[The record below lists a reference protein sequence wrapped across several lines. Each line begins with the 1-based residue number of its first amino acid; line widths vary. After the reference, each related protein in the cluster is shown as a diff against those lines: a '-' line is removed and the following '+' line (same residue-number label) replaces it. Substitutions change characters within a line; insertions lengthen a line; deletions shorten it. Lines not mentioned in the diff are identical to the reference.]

1 MRLWPASLFGRTAAI
16 LGLAFLVFQIAA
28 LAVVAVTILKPMAL
42 RSADDLAALMVLS
55 VQTWVELPPETRPYF
70 ERELAVHH
78 HLLIKSVDAPL
89 AARADSFLNS
99 RYIEESLTR
108 RTGQDIVLKAGENG
122 WVWAEMRM
130 GGHLIR
136 IGFEQERYGVQPPL
150 AAVGLVS
157 LGALLTWLTAI
168 IMVRRISRTLV
179 RLGAA
184 AGEVGQGQMPQPLPE
199 SGSTELAS
207 LTRAF
212 NRMANE
218 VQALLANRTTLL
230 AGISHDLRTPIARMR
245 LALAMLPQDADP
257 QLIGQIEHD
266 LEEMN
271 QLIGGFLELSRG
283 LQVEPVQL
291 LDLNV
296 LLDGLAEH
304 ARRGGGIVEWSAQN
318 VCMAAVGPH
327 SLRRV
332 VSNLIENAL
341 RYGDHQ
347 PVTLECACSA
357 RAARI
362 RVMDRGPG
370 IPPDQIEA
378 VFRPFYRLETSRNK
392 ATGGSGLGLAIAQQ
406 LAQANHWQLQ
416 LLPRTNG
423 GLIAE
428 LLIPVNS
435 PAVMPAQV

>member
-1 MRLWPASLFGRTAAI
+1 MRLLPASLFGRTATI

-28 LAVVAVTILKPMAL
+28 LAVVALTILKPMAL
-42 RSADDLAALMVLS
+42 RSADDLAGLMVLS

-78 HLLIKSVDAPL
+78 HLLIKRVDAPL
-89 AARADSFLNS
+89 EERADSFLNS
-99 RYIEESLTR
+99 HYIEQSLTR

-136 IGFEQERYGVQPPL
+136 IGFERDRYGVQSPL

-157 LGALLTWLTAI
+157 LGALLTWLTAMV
-168 IMVRRISRTLV
+168 MVRRISSTLV

-199 SGSTELAS
+199 SGATELAS

-212 NRMANE
+212 NLMANE

-245 LALAMLPQDADP
+245 LALAMLPQDADAR
-257 QLIGQIEHD
+257 LIAQIEHD

-271 QLIGGFLELSRG
+271 RLIGSFLELSRG
-283 LQVEPVQL
+283 LQAEPLQKLDLWAL
-291 LDLNV
+291 LDE
-296 LLDGLAEH
+296 LAED
-304 ARRGGGIVEWSAQN
+304 ARRSGGKVEWGAQHT
-318 VCMAAVGPH
+318 CIATAGPN

-332 VSNLIENAL
+332 LSNLIENAL
-341 RYGDHQ
+341 RYGDNK
-347 PVTLECACSA
+347 PVTLECVCTAKEA
-357 RAARI
+357 LIRI
-362 RVMDRGPG
+362 MDRGPG
-370 IPPDQIEA
+370 IPPDQVEA
-378 VFRPFYRLETSRNK
+378 VFRPFYRLENSRNK

-406 LAQANHWQLQ
+406 LAQANHWQVL
-416 LLPRTNG
+416 LLPRTGG
-423 GLIAE
+423 GLSAE
-428 LLIPVNS
+428 VHI
-435 PAVMPAQV
+435 PAVSP

>member
-1 MRLWPASLFGRTAAI
+1 MRLLPASLFGRTATI

-28 LAVVAVTILKPMAL
+28 LAVVALTILKPMAL
-42 RSADDLAALMVLS
+42 RSADDLAGLMVLS

-78 HLLIKSVDAPL
+78 HLLIKRVDAPL
-89 AARADSFLNS
+89 EERADSFLNS
-99 RYIEESLTR
+99 HYIEQSLTR
-108 RTGQDIVLKAGENG
+108 RTGQDILLKAGENG

-136 IGFEQERYGVQPPL
+136 IGFERDRYGVQSPL

-157 LGALLTWLTAI
+157 LGALLTWLTAMV
-168 IMVRRISRTLV
+168 MVRRISRTLV

-199 SGSTELAS
+199 SGATELAS

-212 NRMANE
+212 NLMANE

-245 LALAMLPQDADP
+245 LALAMLPQDADAR
-257 QLIGQIEHD
+257 LIGQIEHD

-271 QLIGGFLELSRG
+271 RLIGSFLELSRG
-283 LQVEPVQL
+283 LQAESVQKLDLRAL
-291 LDLNV
+291 LDE
-296 LLDGLAEH
+296 LAED
-304 ARRGGGIVEWSAQN
+304 ARRSGGKVEWSASHT
-318 VCMAAVGPH
+318 CIATAGPN

-332 VSNLIENAL
+332 LSNLIENAL
-341 RYGDHQ
+341 RYGDNK
-347 PVTLECACSA
+347 PVTLECVCTA
-357 RAARI
+357 REALIRI
-362 RVMDRGPG
+362 MDRGPG

-406 LAQANHWQLQ
+406 LAQANHWQVL
-416 LLPRTNG
+416 LLPRTGG
-423 GLIAE
+423 GLSAEVHIPTVSSIAV
-428 LLIPVNS
+428 P
-435 PAVMPAQV
+435 

>member
-1 MRLWPASLFGRTAAI
+1 MRLLPASLFGRTATI

-28 LAVVAVTILKPMAL
+28 LAVVALTILKPMAL
-42 RSADDLAALMVLS
+42 RSADDLAGLMVLS

-78 HLLIKSVDAPL
+78 HLLINRVDAPL
-89 AARADSFLNS
+89 EERADSFLNS
-99 RYIEESLTR
+99 HYIEQSLTR

-136 IGFEQERYGVQPPL
+136 IGFERDRYGVQSPL

-157 LGALLTWLTAI
+157 LGALLTWLTAMV
-168 IMVRRISRTLV
+168 MVRRISRTLV

-199 SGSTELAS
+199 SGATELAS

-212 NRMANE
+212 NLMANE

-245 LALAMLPQDADP
+245 LALAMLPQDADAR
-257 QLIGQIEHD
+257 LIAQIEHD

-271 QLIGGFLELSRG
+271 RLIGSFLELSRG
-283 LQVEPVQL
+283 LQAEPLQKLDLCAL
-291 LDLNV
+291 LDE
-296 LLDGLAEH
+296 LAED
-304 ARRGGGIVEWSAQN
+304 ARRSGGKVEWDAQHT
-318 VCMAAVGPH
+318 CIATAGPN

-332 VSNLIENAL
+332 LSNLIENAL
-341 RYGDHQ
+341 RYGDNK
-347 PVTLECACSA
+347 PVTLECVCTAKEA
-357 RAARI
+357 LIRI
-362 RVMDRGPG
+362 MDRGPG

-406 LAQANHWQLQ
+406 LAQANHWQVL
-416 LLPRTNG
+416 LLPRTGG
-423 GLIAE
+423 GLSAE
-428 LLIPVNS
+428 VHI
-435 PAVMPAQV
+435 PAVSP

>member
-16 LGLAFLVFQIAA
+16 LGLALLAFQIAA
-28 LAVVAVTILKPMAL
+28 LAVVAVTILRPMAQ
-42 RSADDLAALMVLS
+42 RSADDLAALIVLS
-55 VQTWVELPPETRPYF
+55 VQTWVELPPQTRPYF
-70 ERELAVHH
+70 ERELSVHH
-78 HLLIKSVDAPL
+78 HLLIKRVDTPL
-89 AARADSFLNS
+89 AAHADSFLNS
-99 RYIEESLTR
+99 RNIEQSLTR
-108 RTGQDIVLKAGENG
+108 RTGQAIVLKAGENG

-136 IGFEQERYGVQPPL
+136 IGFEQQRYGVQSPL

-157 LGALLTWLTAI
+157 LGALLTWLTALA
-168 IMVRRISRTLV
+168 MVRRISRTLA
-179 RLGAA
+179 RLGTA
-184 AGEVGQGQMPQPLPE
+184 AGQVGQGQMPQPLPE
-199 SGSTELAS
+199 SGAAELVS

-218 VQALLANRTTLL
+218 VQELLANRTTLL

-271 QLIGGFLELSRG
+271 RLIGDFLELSRG
-283 LQVEPVQL
+283 LQAEPAQTLNLNDL
-291 LDLNV
+291 LNE
-296 LLDGLAEH
+296 LAED
-304 ARRGGGIVEWSAQN
+304 ARRSGGGVEWAAQAD
-318 VCMAAVGPH
+318 CIADVGPQ

-341 RYGDHQ
+341 RYGENK
-347 PVTLECACSA
+347 PITLACTGSA
-357 RAARI
+357 GGVQI

-370 IPPDQIEA
+370 IPAEQIEA
-378 VFRPFYRLETSRNK
+378 VFRPFYRLETSRSK
-392 ATGGSGLGLAIAQQ
+392 ASGGSGLGLAIARQ
-406 LAQANHWQLQ
+406 LAQANHWQLA
-416 LLPRTNG
+416 LLPRPGG

-428 LLIPVNS
+428 LLIPLNR
-435 PAVMPAQV
+435 PT

>member
-16 LGLAFLVFQIAA
+16 LGLAFLVFQITA
-28 LAVVAVTILKPMAL
+28 LALVAVTILKPMAL
-42 RSADDLAALMVLS
+42 RSADDLAGLMVLS

-78 HLLIKSVDAPL
+78 HLLIKRVDAPL

-99 RYIEESLTR
+99 SYIEQSLSR

-136 IGFEQERYGVQPPL
+136 IGFERDRYGVQSPL

-157 LGALLTWLTAI
+157 LGALLTWLTALV
-168 IMVRRISRTLV
+168 MVRRISRTLV
-179 RLGAA
+179 RLGSA

-199 SGSTELAS
+199 SGATELVS

-245 LALAMLPQDADP
+245 LALAMLPQDADAR
-257 QLIGQIEHD
+257 LIGQIEHD

-271 QLIGGFLELSRG
+271 RLIGSFLELSRG
-283 LQVEPVQL
+283 LQAEPVQM

-296 LLDGLAEH
+296 LLDELAED
-304 ARRGGGIVEWSAQN
+304 ARRGGGVVEWKAQN
-318 VCMAAVGPH
+318 ACMAAVGPN

-341 RYGDHQ
+341 RYGNRQ
-347 PVTLECACSA
+347 PITLECLCTPGVAKI
-357 RAARI
+357 RI
-362 RVMDRGPG
+362 MDRGPG

-392 ATGGSGLGLAIAQQ
+392 ATGGSGLGLSIAQQ
-406 LAQANHWQLQ
+406 LAQANHWQV
-416 LLPRTNG
+416 LLLLRTGG
-423 GLIAE
+423 GLSAE
-428 LLIPVNS
+428 VHIPIIPSVIEK
-435 PAVMPAQV
+435 A

>member
-1 MRLWPASLFGRTAAI
+1 MRLWPVSLFGRTAAI

-28 LAVVAVTILKPMAL
+28 LAVVAVTILKPMAM

-55 VQTWVELPPETRPYF
+55 VQTWVELPPETRPSF

-78 HLLIKSVDAPL
+78 HLLIKRVNAPL
-89 AARADSFLNS
+89 VARADSFLNS
-99 RYIEESLTR
+99 RYIEQSLSR

-136 IGFEQERYGVQPPL
+136 IGFQHERYGVQPPL

-245 LALAMLPQDADP
+245 LALAMLPQDADS

-271 QLIGGFLELSRG
+271 RLIGGFLELSRG
-283 LQVEPVQL
+283 LQAEPMQL

-296 LLDGLAEH
+296 LLDELAED
-304 ARRGGGIVEWSAQN
+304 ARRGGGIVEWSAQH
-318 VCMAAVGPH
+318 VCMATVGPH

-347 PVTLECACSA
+347 PVTLECVCTASVA
-357 RAARI
+357 QI
-362 RVMDRGPG
+362 HVMDRGPG

-406 LAQANHWQLQ
+406 LAQANHWRLQ
-416 LLPRTNG
+416 LLPRVGG
-423 GLIAE
+423 GLVAE
-428 LLIPVNS
+428 VRIPVS
-435 PAVMPAQV
+435 PPMVASEQA

>member
-1 MRLWPASLFGRTAAI
+1 MRLLPASLFGRTATI
-16 LGLAFLVFQIAA
+16 LGLAFLIFQIAA
-28 LAVVAVTILKPMAL
+28 LAVVAVTILKPMAQ
-42 RSADDLAALMVLS
+42 RSADDLAGLMVLS

-78 HLLIKSVDAPL
+78 HLLIKRVDAPL
-89 AARADSFLNS
+89 AERADSFLNS
-99 RYIEESLTR
+99 HYIEQSLSR
-108 RTGQDIVLKAGENG
+108 RTGQDIVLKAGETG

-136 IGFEQERYGVQPPL
+136 IGFERDRYGVQSPL

-168 IMVRRISRTLV
+168 VMVRRISRTLV

-184 AGEVGQGQMPQPLPE
+184 AGVVGQGQMPQPLPE
-199 SGSTELAS
+199 SGATELAS

-212 NRMANE
+212 NLMANE

-245 LALAMLPQDADP
+245 LALAMLPQDADAR
-257 QLIGQIEHD
+257 LIAQIEHD

-271 QLIGGFLELSRG
+271 RLIGSFLELSRG
-283 LQVEPVQL
+283 LQAEPRQK
-291 LDLNV
+291 LDLSV
-296 LLDGLAEH
+296 LLDELAED
-304 ARRGGGIVEWSAQN
+304 ARRSGGTVEWETQHSCIAG
-318 VCMAAVGPH
+318 AGPN

-332 VSNLIENAL
+332 LSNLIENAL
-341 RYGDHQ
+341 RYGDNK
-347 PVTLECACSA
+347 PVTLECVCTATEA
-357 RAARI
+357 LIRI
-362 RVMDRGPG
+362 MDRGPG
-370 IPPDQIEA
+370 IPADQVEA

-406 LAQANHWQLQ
+406 LAQANHWQVL
-416 LLPRTNG
+416 LLPRTDG
-423 GLIAE
+423 GLSAE
-428 LLIPVNS
+428 VHIPIVS
-435 PAVMPAQV
+435 SMIEQS

>member
-1 MRLWPASLFGRTAAI
+1 MRFWPASLFGRTAAI

-28 LAVVAVTILKPMAL
+28 LALVAVTILKPMAL
-42 RSADDLAALMVLS
+42 RSADDLAGLMVLS

-78 HLLIKSVDAPL
+78 HLLIKRVDAPL

-99 RYIEESLTR
+99 SYIEQSLSR

-136 IGFEQERYGVQPPL
+136 IGFERDRYGVQSPL

-157 LGALLTWLTAI
+157 LGALLTWLTALV
-168 IMVRRISRTLV
+168 MVRRISRTLV
-179 RLGAA
+179 RLGSA

-199 SGSTELAS
+199 SGATELVS

-245 LALAMLPQDADP
+245 LALAMLPQDADAR
-257 QLIGQIEHD
+257 LIGQIEHD

-271 QLIGGFLELSRG
+271 RLIGSFLELSRG
-283 LQVEPVQL
+283 LQAEPVQM

-296 LLDGLAEH
+296 LLDELAED
-304 ARRGGGIVEWSAQN
+304 ARRGGGVVEWKAQN
-318 VCMAAVGPH
+318 ACMVAVGPN

-341 RYGDHQ
+341 RYGNHH
-347 PVTLECACSA
+347 PITLECLCTPGVAKI
-357 RAARI
+357 RI
-362 RVMDRGPG
+362 MDRGPG

-392 ATGGSGLGLAIAQQ
+392 ATGGSGLGLSIAQQ
-406 LAQANHWQLQ
+406 LAQANHWQVL
-416 LLPRTNG
+416 LLPRTGG
-423 GLIAE
+423 GLSAE
-428 LLIPVNS
+428 VHIPVIPSVIEN
-435 PAVMPAQV
+435 A

>member
-1 MRLWPASLFGRTAAI
+1 MRLLPASLFGRTATI

-28 LAVVAVTILKPMAL
+28 LAVVALTILKPMAL
-42 RSADDLAALMVLS
+42 RSADDLAGLMVLS

-78 HLLIKSVDAPL
+78 HLLIKRVDAPL
-89 AARADSFLNS
+89 EERADSFLNS
-99 RYIEESLTR
+99 HYIEQSLTR
-108 RTGQDIVLKAGENG
+108 RTGQDIMLKAGENG

-136 IGFEQERYGVQPPL
+136 IGFERDRYGVQSPL

-168 IMVRRISRTLV
+168 VMVRRISRTLV

-199 SGSTELAS
+199 SGATELAS

-212 NRMANE
+212 NLMANE

-245 LALAMLPQDADP
+245 LALAMLPQDADAR
-257 QLIGQIEHD
+257 LITQIEHD

-271 QLIGGFLELSRG
+271 RLIGSFLELSRG
-283 LQVEPVQL
+283 LQAEPVQKLDLGAL
-291 LDLNV
+291 LDE
-296 LLDGLAEH
+296 LAED
-304 ARRGGGIVEWSAQN
+304 ANRSGGKVEWARQHT
-318 VCMAAVGPH
+318 CIATAGPN

-332 VSNLIENAL
+332 LSNLIENAL
-341 RYGDHQ
+341 RYGENK
-347 PVTLECACSA
+347 PVTLECVCTAEEA
-357 RAARI
+357 LIRI
-362 RVMDRGPG
+362 MDRGPG
-370 IPPDQIEA
+370 IPPDQVEA

-406 LAQANHWQLQ
+406 LAQANHWQVL
-416 LLPRTNG
+416 LLPRTGG

-428 LLIPVNS
+428 VHIPAAS
-435 PAVMPAQV
+435 SSIAEL